1 MAREAAAEVVEAR
14 PVSRLAILG
23 PLRGL
28 RHHPLGMFG
37 LVVIVLLVAV
47 ALLAPLIAPYS
58 PTEQNFTVLHSPT
71 ASNLFGTD
79 RLGRD
84 VLSRVI
90 YGTRLSLGIGLTAV
104 FFGVLGGTVV
114 GTVSGF
120 LGGRIDTVIQRLVD
134 VMLAFPQLI
143 LLMAITAALGASVQ
157 NIVIAISIGI
167 IPGTSRV
174 IRGAVLSEKNNQYIE
189 AARVMGA
196 NDLRVIIRHVLPNVT
211 APIIVIVSIL
221 IPAATL
227 LEAALSFLG
236 LGVPPPTPSW
246 GADLGGQ
253 AREYFRTAPWMAIFP
268 GAALSLTVLAF
279 NMLGDALRDTL
290 DPRLRQGRR

>member
-1 MAREAAAEVVEAR
+1 MVTEAVGEAVEAR
-14 PVSRLAILG
+14 PASRLAILG
-23 PLRGL
+23 PLRDL

-37 LVVIVLLVAV
+37 LVVIVLLVVV

-58 PTEQNFTVLHSPT
+58 PIEQNFAVLDSPS

-90 YGTRLSLGIGLTAV
+90 YGARLSLGIGLTSV
-104 FFGVLGGTVV
+104 FFGVMGGTVV

-134 VMLAFPQLI
+134 MMLAFPPLI

-157 NIVIAISIGI
+157 NVVIAISIGL
-167 IPGTSRV
+167 IPGTSRI
-174 IRGAVLSEKNNQYIE
+174 IRGAVLSEKNNQYVE

-196 NDLRVIIRHVLPNVT
+196 SDLRLIIRHVLPNVT

-253 AREYFRTAPWMAIFP
+253 AREYFRVAPWMAIFP

-279 NMLGDALRDTL
+279 NMLGDALRDIL

>member
-1 MAREAAAEVVEAR
+1 MAGEAAAQVVEAR

-23 PLRGL
+23 PLRDL

-37 LVVIVLLVAV
+37 LVVIVLLVTV
-47 ALLAPLIAPYS
+47 ALFAPLIAPYS
-58 PTEQNFTVLHSPT
+58 PTEQNFAVLSSPS

-90 YGTRLSLGIGLTAV
+90 YGARLSLGIGLTAV
-104 FFGVLGGTVV
+104 FFGVVGGTVV

-120 LGGRIDTVIQRLVD
+120 LGGRIDTLIQRLVD
-134 VMLAFPQLI
+134 VMLAFPLLI
-143 LLMAITAALGASVQ
+143 LLLVITAALGASVQ

-167 IPGTSRV
+167 IPGTSRI
-174 IRGAVLSEKNNQYIE
+174 IRGAVLSERNNQYVE

-196 NDLRVIIRHVLPNVT
+196 SDLRVIIRHVLPNVT

-253 AREYFRTAPWMAIFP
+253 AREYFRVAPWMAIFP

-279 NMLGDALRDTL
+279 NMLGDALRDIL
-290 DPRLRQGRR
+290 DPRLRRSRR

>member
-1 MAREAAAEVVEAR
+1 VTEAEGEIAEVR
-14 PVSRLAILG
+14 PVPRLAMVE
-23 PLRGL
+23 PLREL
-28 RHHPLGMFG
+28 RHHPLGLFG

-47 ALLAPLIAPYS
+47 ALFAPFIAPYS
-58 PTEQNFTVLHSPT
+58 PTEQSFAVLGSPS
-71 ASNLFGTD
+71 APHPFGTD

-90 YGTRLSLGIGLTAV
+90 YGARLSLGIGLTAV
-104 FFGVLGGTVV
+104 FFGVAGGTVV

-120 LGGRIDTVIQRLVD
+120 FGGRIDTVIQRLVD
-134 VMLAFPQLI
+134 VMLAFPLLI
-143 LLMAITAALGASVQ
+143 LLMVITAALGASVQ

-174 IRGAVLSEKNNQYIE
+174 IRGAVLSERNNQYIE

-196 NDLRVIIRHVLPNVT
+196 NDVRIIVRHLLPNVT

-253 AREYFRTAPWMAIFP
+253 AREFFRSAPWMAIFP

-279 NMLGDALRDTL
+279 NMLGDALRDIL